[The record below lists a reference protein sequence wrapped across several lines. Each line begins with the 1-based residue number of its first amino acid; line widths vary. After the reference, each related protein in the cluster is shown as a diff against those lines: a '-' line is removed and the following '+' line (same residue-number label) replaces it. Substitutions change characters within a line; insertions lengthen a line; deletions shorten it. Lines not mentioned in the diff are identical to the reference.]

1 MTPETEQRRK
11 EFQQFI
17 EQVLAPETAVKG
29 VVAIGSMATGHMT
42 PVSDVDAV
50 IFLDPFDL
58 YIVPAEARWRASDDT
73 FHSIFDESVDG
84 LPVDFLRLNWK
95 QWSDPE
101 FTWPEGKVLFDEI
114 EDIFINHGY
123 QSPLMYMHRSPG
135 LLMVKA
141 KAKRNRDG
149 K

>member
-1 MTPETEQRRK
+1 MAKERIIKKNYSIREKWDSLRK
-11 EFQQFI
+11 KE
-17 EQVLAPETAVKG
+17 K
-29 VVAIGSMATGHMT
+29 
-42 PVSDVDAV
+42 
-50 IFLDPFDL
+50 
-58 YIVPAEARWRASDDT
+58 
-73 FHSIFDESVDG
+73 
-84 LPVDFLRLNWK
+84 
-95 QWSDPE
+95 E